1 MKFSKLIL
9 SFLFLIYSC
18 NSEQEFILSGLDLL
32 PSNSSLIINI
42 NDIDNTREILNEN
55 LLLNAIYPMSESI
68 INKLEIL
75 ADDKLNSGIL
85 SVSPYGKDD
94 IAYTF
99 ISKIDINDSIFN
111 ELNSFQEYQNV
122 KIYSNNNENIYI
134 TSLENFYVSSNK
146 DLIIENIIRDFYSKN
161 YNTDSEL
168 LKISKTVINNEPFNI
183 FLKSKKTEE
192 SKDIL
197 KNISFFPN
205 VNTSW
210 IGYDF
215 KNSLSEI
222 NLNGVTRINDSINSK
237 LSILKDINP
246 VEIKT
251 FKIIPNSFRS
261 FMSIAVGDYERFIFN
276 LKNYLNSNNISSD
289 NLNFKSLSIID
300 EINFVEDQEEFI
312 ILGIK
317 NLEQINNYFDLFDT
331 EYENIKRIS
340 FKDNFEQLIDYLNYK
355 SNLKYTSII
364 DNFLIL
370 TNSVSQLRKINNSIS
385 VNDILGSNSD
395 YLKYKESNTS
405 KYNFYWAANSLN
417 FIDDINV
424 KDYQLKE
431 YPYVSLSGTLNQNI
445 ALLNFDFSKVN
456 KSTENGNIYTEFLI
470 SLNDEIISNPIWLK
484 NHLNKSY
491 DFAFQ
496 DSKNYLNYYSNKGN
510 LLWKK
515 SLSGRIIGE
524 IKQIDLYKNGRL
536 QILFRTNDRLYLIDR
551 NGNEVSQLSFN
562 IKSGEINHPISVF
575 DYDKNR
581 NYRILITTDNQVK
594 MYDNSGKIVNGFNPD
609 NFKSNILNS
618 PVHIRIDDKDYIVLQ
633 LSNGELK
640 ILNRRG
646 KDRVF
651 VDEKIQ
657 FSNNSVFS
665 FLKLFT
671 TTDDQGN
678 LIQVDSNGNLT
689 RENRNLSKD
698 NLINIYNNNLIYLN
712 EEELSINGISI
723 RLPIGRYSRPKL
735 FNVNGNLYVGIS
747 DLNEGNL
754 YLFKDNAEPVKGF
767 PIKGSSS
774 FDLVDS
780 DNDGKLEIISRLD
793 KFSIVSYEIN

>member
-261 FMSIAVGDYERFIFN
+261 FMSIAVGDYERLIFN

-405 KYNFYWAANSLN
+405 KYNLPWSM
-417 FIDDINV
+417 
-424 KDYQLKE
+424 
-431 YPYVSLSGTLNQNI
+431 
-445 ALLNFDFSKVN
+445 
-456 KSTENGNIYTEFLI
+456 
-470 SLNDEIISNPIWLK
+470 
-484 NHLNKSY
+484 SY
-491 DFAFQ
+491 IFFM
-496 DSKNYLNYYSNKGN
+496 DSCV
-510 LLWKK
+510 
-515 SLSGRIIGE
+515 E
-524 IKQIDLYKNGRL
+524 
-536 QILFRTNDRLYLIDR
+536 LF
-551 NGNEVSQLSFN
+551 SFN
-562 IKSGEINHPISVF
+562 LWH
-575 DYDKNR
+575 
-581 NYRILITTDNQVK
+581 
-594 MYDNSGKIVNGFNPD
+594 GKRTFGF
-609 NFKSNILNS
+609 
-618 PVHIRIDDKDYIVLQ
+618 
-633 LSNGELK
+633 
-640 ILNRRG
+640 
-646 KDRVF
+646 
-651 VDEKIQ
+651 
-657 FSNNSVFS
+657 
-665 FLKLFT
+665 
-671 TTDDQGN
+671 
-678 LIQVDSNGNLT
+678 
-689 RENRNLSKD
+689 
-698 NLINIYNNNLIYLN
+698 
-712 EEELSINGISI
+712 
-723 RLPIGRYSRPKL
+723 
-735 FNVNGNLYVGIS
+735 
-747 DLNEGNL
+747 
-754 YLFKDNAEPVKGF
+754 
-767 PIKGSSS
+767 
-774 FDLVDS
+774 
-780 DNDGKLEIISRLD
+780 
-793 KFSIVSYEIN
+793 